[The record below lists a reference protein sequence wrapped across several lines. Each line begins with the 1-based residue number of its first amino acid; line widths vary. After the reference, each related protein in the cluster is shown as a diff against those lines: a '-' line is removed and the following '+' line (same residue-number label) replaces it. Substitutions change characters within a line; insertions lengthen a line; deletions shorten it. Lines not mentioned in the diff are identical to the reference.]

1 MLNSTFRAAILAAVL
16 AGCTPVLSE
25 APVGSSAAAIGAD
38 QVEGVWV
45 SSSEPGEMY
54 CCTFLQL
61 VEPDDPDTDD
71 RGKDMST
78 AGAFQMINISND
90 RGQLFALH
98 WDGRFMTHKDV
109 LFANV
114 SLSRTANVEE
124 YVQAWDT
131 GAYLFGLMK
140 IESLDKIRI
149 FFPDSSAFSRSIEE
163 GHLPAG
169 QGCRDD
175 SVCLGPLSA
184 AHLDFLTTPEC
195 LKTHFKDEIVFR
207 RFPFS
212 PS

>member
-1 MLNSTFRAAILAAVL
+1 MLNSTFRIAILAAVL

-25 APVGSSAAAIGAD
+25 APVGSSAAALGAD

-54 CCTFLQL
+54 CCTFVQL
-61 VEPDDPDTDD
+61 VEPDDTNTGDQ
-71 RGKDMST
+71 GKAMST
-78 AGAFQMINISND
+78 AGAFQTINISND
-90 RGQLFALH
+90 GGQLFALH

-114 SLSRTANVEE
+114 SLSRTTNVQEFVE
-124 YVQAWDT
+124 AWDM
-131 GAYLFGLMK
+131 GAYAFGLMK

-149 FFPDSSAFSRSIEE
+149 VFPDSSAFSRSIAE

-169 QGCRDD
+169 QGCRED

-184 AHLDFLTTPEC
+184 AHLDFLTSPEC
-195 LKTHFKDEIVFR
+195 LKTHFKEEIVFR

-212 PS
+212 PN